1 VSSAKQQPGGRS
13 SKSSSGHIR
22 IPVKLHRNV
31 SLIKVTDTH
40 LAEELLARRRLA
52 GLLAGRLSEHVLL
65 VRPGQEAAVIE
76 ELRKIGQSPQVI
88 RGGGA

>member
-1 VSSAKQQPGGRS
+1 MAKQPNGIGGGKKAS
-13 SKSSSGHIR
+13 LGQAR

-31 SLIKVTDTH
+31 SLVKVNDTH
-40 LAEELLARRRLA
+40 LAEELLARRKLA
-52 GLLAGRLSEHVLL
+52 GLLAGRLTDHVLL

-88 RGGGA
+88 RGATA